1 MTLGERLYEMRKAKG
16 LSQERVAEELE
27 VTRQTVSKWET
38 DQTTPD
44 FDKIIPLC
52 ELYNITADEL
62 IKGSAESQ
70 SNNYNYDYYDSS
82 AYDIQPM
89 EQAESKKERDEKYR
103 KRSALLMAVA
113 ICLYILSVTPFFV
126 LSDGRLM
133 MTLFF
138 VIIAVATMIVVFSQL
153 SKPKDYKKRELQTK
167 ESKLYKLITSILSG
181 ITLVVYML
189 ISFLTKAW
197 HITWLMWVIYGIVC
211 EIIKLI
217 FSLKGVEIND
227 EE

>member
-82 AYDIQPM
+82 AYDIQPR

-103 KRSALLMAVA
+103 KRAALLMAVA

-133 MTLFF
+133 ITLFF

>member
-82 AYDIQPM
+82 AYDIQPR